1 MLFSGGAC
9 SRRVSL
15 FLKPFSFP
23 RRCAKLERERERVG
37 SWERAGEFCLR
48 CFVLC
53 GMPREGGKRQKRTN
67 FFFSFFFSETRIQ
80 NTTGLIYKG
89 KGERT
94 EYYCVRT
101 PFIYYL
107 PFAFNGV
114 AKCERRKLILI
125 LKVARQTKKQEV
137 VKKHNKKKEEK
148 RQKASA
154 LHEVFM

>member
-48 CFVLC
+48 RCFVLC
-53 GMPREGGKRQKRTN
+53 GMPREGGKRQKKN
-67 FFFSFFFSETRIQ
+67 LFDFKS
-80 NTTGLIYKG
+80 
-89 KGERT
+89 
-94 EYYCVRT
+94 
-101 PFIYYL
+101 
-107 PFAFNGV
+107 
-114 AKCERRKLILI
+114 
-125 LKVARQTKKQEV
+125 RQTNKKTRGG
-137 VKKHNKKKEEK
+137 KKNEKKEEE

-154 LHEVFM
+154 LHEVFMLCFVLFKTIE